1 MMAKYIALTVMT
13 MLAVACVA
21 SPLFEDT
28 PTNTEVR
35 QLTPQAPETR
45 VKRAV
50 PLPEDQREFISRQIL
65 QALSEIIQRED
76 CITDYQGWVD
86 FGRRNTD

>member
-1 MMAKYIALTVMT
+1 MMGKYIALAVTA

-21 SPLFEDT
+21 SPLYE
-28 PTNTEVR
+28 EVT
-35 QLTPQAPETR
+35 QPTPQAPEAR

-65 QALSEIIQRED
+65 QALSGAFLD
-76 CITDYQGWVD
+76 AANNTVGNTLCI
-86 FGRRNTD
+86 